1 MLFFGRPISRAQAP
15 LKMSLSRVRYKKE
28 MSIDFKMSCDHI
40 TPVRMAIIE
49 KQTNKKQKVTSVGK
63 DAEKLESLCIAAGNK
78 MVQLLWKT
86 VLWFLKKLNIELS
99 SDQIRSNLSFSH
111 VRLFVTP

>member
-1 MLFFGRPISRAQAP
+1 
-15 LKMSLSRVRYKKE
+15 MSLSRVRYKKE

-40 TPVRMAIIE
+40 TPIRMAIIE

-99 SDQIRSNLSFSH
+99 SDQIRSDLSFSH